1 MMAFVA
7 ANATSVLKA
16 PEAVAFAA
24 TKPRGVYNVKVFG
37 KGVDSTVSSHIVSAG
52 PRNPIRRKSLW
63 GETRAPGQTTLNG
76 WWCRIIRV

>member
-37 KGVDSTVSSHIVSAG
+37 KGVDSTVLSHNVSAG
-52 PRNPIRRKSLW
+52 PRNPSGVTLCGAKPGRRGRPRSNA
-63 GETRAPGQTTLNG
+63 GGVES
-76 WWCRIIRV
+76 